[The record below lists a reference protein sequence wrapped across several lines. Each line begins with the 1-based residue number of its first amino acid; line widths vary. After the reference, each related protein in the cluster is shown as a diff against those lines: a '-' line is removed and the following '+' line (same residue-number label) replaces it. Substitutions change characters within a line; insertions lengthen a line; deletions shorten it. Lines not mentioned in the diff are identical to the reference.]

1 MINISQN
8 SVFNLKPITT
18 GEIRPEVSKL
28 LIPGEE
34 IISAYKTVRDQ
45 MIFTNKRV
53 ISVDVQGITGKRVS
67 YSSLPYSK
75 VQFFGVQTP
84 GLIEIIPDS
93 ELMLTFASGYTA
105 TFEFKGN
112 TNILELSQILSKYI
126 L

>member
-1 MINISQN
+1 MINISKN
-8 SVFNLKPITT
+8 SVFNLKPIDVNN
-18 GEIRPEVSKL
+18 IQQEVHSL

-34 IISAYKTVRDQ
+34 IISAFMTVRDQ

-53 ISVDVQGITGKRVS
+53 ITVDVQGLTGTRKS

-75 VQFFGVQTP
+75 VQFFAVQTP
-84 GLIEIIPDS
+84 GLIELVPDS
-93 ELMLTFASGYTA
+93 ELVLSFANGYTA

-112 TNILELSQILSKYI
+112 TNILALSQVLAQYI

>member
-1 MINISQN
+1 MINISKN
-8 SVFNLKPITT
+8 SVFNLKPID
-18 GEIRPEVSKL
+18 ENNIRQEVHSL

-34 IISAYKTVRDQ
+34 IISAFMTVRDQ

-53 ISVDVQGITGKRVS
+53 ITVDVQGLTGTRKS

-75 VQFFGVQTP
+75 VQFFAVQTP
-84 GLIEIIPDS
+84 GLIELVPDS
-93 ELMLTFASGYTA
+93 ELVLSFANGYTA

-112 TNILELSQILSKYI
+112 TNILALSQVLAQYI

>member
-1 MINISQN
+1 MINISKN
-8 SVFNLKPITT
+8 SVFNLKPIDVS
-18 GEIRPEVSKL
+18 EIRSEITGL

-34 IISAYKTVRDQ
+34 IIGAYKTVRDQ

-53 ISVDVQGITGKRVS
+53 ITVDVQGLTGTKKS

-84 GLIEIIPDS
+84 GLIELVPDS
-93 ELMLTFASGYTA
+93 ELMLTFANGYTA

-112 TNILELSQILSKYI
+112 TNIIALSQALAQYI